1 MGRGRVSGERGRE
14 VEGRGGEGK
23 VGERDPNQWGR
34 TEVGLRREGRGIPVS
49 EVVSAPYTNSV
60 CWNGSVL

>member
-1 MGRGRVSGERGRE
+1 MKGDGWRESKRGRGRE
-14 VEGRGGEGK
+14 VEGRGGEGEE
-23 VGERDPNQWGR
+23 GE
-34 TEVGLRREGRGIPVS
+34 GIPVS

>member
-1 MGRGRVSGERGRE
+1 MGRGKVGGERGRE

-34 TEVGLRREGRGIPVS
+34 TEVGLRREGESDP
-49 EVVSAPYTNSV
+49 
-60 CWNGSVL
+60 CQ